1 MYEVAQEVQLAPL
14 EKASERASR
23 LHDQSIDD
31 LRAWAPS
38 ERGQRE
44 QTRASCDV
52 VMQALDALQ
61 GMREATT
68 LAAEAARAIQWQWRA
83 CDREAWA
90 AFYASVEL
98 STLPCRGRR
107 VHPCP

>member
-68 LAAEAARAIQWQWRA
+68 LQRKQLEPFSGSGARAI
-83 CDREAWA
+83 
-90 AFYASVEL
+90 
-98 STLPCRGRR
+98 GRR
-107 VHPCP
+107 GLHSMLVWN